1 MKNRTKRILALVDV
15 AGLPIFILAFI
26 WRLQF
31 SARWTWMLF
40 PAWLVMSFLIH
51 RDKPKTI
58 GARADNLWPAAK
70 RAAMAFAIMAAALI
84 VIGLIRGA
92 PHHFPEHL
100 ISPRRLWTY
109 FAFCVLQQVALNSL
123 ISNRLEFLTGKRW
136 LAALLAGGIFAAC
149 HWPNPV
155 LVPIT
160 FAGGSVMA
168 WLFLSER
175 NIIPLAIM
183 QALLGTLAW
192 WSFPVAWHHHLR
204 VGPGYYLGS
213 IVPSTARRV
222 EFKRRVSVL
231 RGRLSDSESTS
242 HANSNG
248 TPRLNSTTSI

>member
-1 MKNRTKRILALVDV
+1 MTNRTKRILALVDA

-31 SARWTWMLF
+31 IARWTWVFFAVWLF
-40 PAWLVMSFLIH
+40 ASFLIH
-51 RDKPKTI
+51 RDTPKTI
-58 GARADNLWPAAK
+58 GARADNLWPAT
-70 RAAMAFAIMAAALI
+70 RQAAIAFAAMAAALI
-84 VIGLIRGA
+84 LIGLVRGA
-92 PHHFPEHL
+92 PHHLQRHL
-100 ISPRRLWTY
+100 MSVHRLWTY

-123 ISNRLEFLTGKRW
+123 LSNRLEFLTGKRW

-160 FAGGSVMA
+160 FVGGSVMA
-168 WLFLSER
+168 WLFLREH

-204 VGPGYYLGS
+204 VGPGYYLGL
-213 IVPSTARRV
+213 IGPSTARRV
-222 EFKRRVSVL
+222 EFKRRVMVF
-231 RGRLSDSESTS
+231 RGRLSDSESTIQ
-242 HANSNG
+242 ANSIG
-248 TPRLNSTTSI
+248 TPRLNSRTSI